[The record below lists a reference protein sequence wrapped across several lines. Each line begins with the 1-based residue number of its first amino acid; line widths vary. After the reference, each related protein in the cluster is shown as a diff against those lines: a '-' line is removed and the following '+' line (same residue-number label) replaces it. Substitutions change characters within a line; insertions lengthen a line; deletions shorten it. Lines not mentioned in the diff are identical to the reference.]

1 MLSNPSMTVFVCSF
15 PLWFRMLLLVL
26 SSQYVSFTIPNKR
39 HFASLGGIIK
49 RMRLS
54 IHSPYVSLDFSDCIT
69 VKSSIRHNAFS
80 GMKFVVIFV
89 YIMRKLLKEA
99 FSDWSKSP
107 SSVAIDNETEVI
119 GH

>member
-1 MLSNPSMTVFVCSF
+1 
-15 PLWFRMLLLVL
+15 
-26 SSQYVSFTIPNKR
+26 
-39 HFASLGGIIK
+39 
-49 RMRLS
+49 
-54 IHSPYVSLDFSDCIT
+54 
-69 VKSSIRHNAFS
+69 
-80 GMKFVVIFV
+80 MKFVVIFG